1 MFTMKN
7 NWIIFSYTIP
17 AVDARARMRVWRR
30 VTAIGAVQL
39 KTGLQILPCREDL
52 LENVTWLIGEVSDLG
67 GEAVAIQCARV
78 EGMTDSQITQLF
90 QAQVDPEFARI
101 QDEARALL
109 PNAATPAND
118 PDLRTISLALRKLRK
133 RCESVRE
140 RDFFPSGAAARTLSV
155 LDTISEQLRQPDMAA
170 VVAPRL
176 DPADF
181 QRRIWVTRARPYI
194 DRLGSAWLIRRFI
207 DPEARFRFLL
217 PGETPAQD
225 QGELPFDMAVGDFSH
240 QGELITF
247 EVLLRDFA
255 LNDPT
260 LVRISELVREID
272 IREKVLPDDAAL
284 LKAMLDGLV
293 AAQPDDHQLL
303 EQASLLFD
311 ALHGGF
317 SKMFQ
322 GTK

>member
-1 MFTMKN
+1 
-7 NWIIFSYTIP
+7 
-17 AVDARARMRVWRR
+17 
-30 VTAIGAVQL
+30 
-39 KTGLQILPCREDL
+39 
-52 LENVTWLIGEVSDLG
+52 
-67 GEAVAIQCARV
+67 
-78 EGMTDSQITQLF
+78 
-90 QAQVDPEFARI
+90 
-101 QDEARALL
+101 
-109 PNAATPAND
+109 
-118 PDLRTISLALRKLRK
+118 LRK

-155 LDTISEQLRQPDMAA
+155 LDSISEQLRQPDLAT
-170 VVAPRL
+170 VIAPRL
-176 DPADF
+176 DPVDF
-181 QRRIWVTRARPYI
+181 QGRIWVTRARPYI

-225 QGELPFDMAVGDFSH
+225 QGELPFDMALGDFTH

-255 LNDPT
+255 LSDPT

-272 IREKVLPDDAAL
+272 IRAKALPDDAAL
-284 LKAMLDGLV
+284 LKTMLDGLV

-317 SKMFQ
+317 AKMFQ
-322 GTK
+322 GAK